1 MKNWLEIFNEGGIP
15 SLTRA
20 LIALGYVTFLI
31 VSCILAFTGHTWGN
45 YSEFALATGGAVL
58 AQLGNK
64 YINSRYNT
72 PQGCLGKEVK
82 HNVQE

>member
-1 MKNWLEIFNEGGIP
+1 MKNWLEIFNDGGIP

-20 LIALGYVTFLI
+20 LIV
-31 VSCILAFTGHTWGN
+31 LAFTGHTWGN